1 MFGGLRVSCGERA
14 LTEGDQRI
22 SKPLEL
28 LVLLVLNRGNKIS
41 NEQLMEALWEP
52 DELENPAGALKNAA
66 YSLRNSLQGLC
77 PGAALVVTRER
88 QYCWNTE
95 APMELDVERFAKLY
109 YQAAKDG
116 QEDER
121 LELCRAALALY
132 TGDFLPGLGDRH
144 WVIPRASALRQQY
157 LDLTITADTALTY
170 SAHYETLEK
179 RLAALGLC

>member
-66 YSLRNSLQGLC
+66 YSLRKSLQGLC

-132 TGDFLPGLGDRH
+132 PGEEGGDGRKKERGCAYGD
-144 WVIPRASALRQQY
+144 Q
-157 LDLTITADTALTY
+157 
-170 SAHYETLEK
+170 
-179 RLAALGLC
+179 